1 MAIHEDFPPTTLVS
15 VAGREGRFIVV
26 PTSARVMNQGE
37 VNVMDSAGSVSTV
50 TVDRL
55 TKIADAPDIAA
66 DRVWQ
71 HPKVDQDL
79 ATARNNL
86 RLHIEEAR
94 GYLAKGDPV
103 EKVFIGYAK
112 SVYDQRE
119 RWGPAH
125 LAMMMSIAVVTLAQT
140 QDASPQRSIYDDPR
154 LENEFI
160 VEAGPDDGSGSV
172 DLIHITCRHT
182 IGTVPANQK
191 ASPTYLLDLCLLHL
205 RECG

>member
-1 MAIHEDFPPTTLVS
+1 MAVHEDFPPTTLVS

-26 PTSARVMNQGE
+26 PTSRNVANQGE
-37 VNVMDSAGSVSTV
+37 INVMDSAGSVSTV
-50 TVDRL
+50 AVARL

-66 DRVWQ
+66 DKVWQ

-86 RLHIEEAR
+86 RLHIDQAR

-103 EKVFIGYAK
+103 EKVFISYAK

-125 LAMMMSIAVVTLAQT
+125 VAMMMSVAVVTLVQA
-140 QDASPQRSIYDDPR
+140 QDAPPARSIYDDPR
-154 LENEFI
+154 LENEFTTEP
-160 VEAGPDDGSGSV
+160 VVGAEGFATA
-172 DLIHITCRHT
+172 ITHT
-182 IGTVPANQK
+182 TCGHRQFVPVAHK
-191 ASPTYLLDLCLLHL
+191 PSPTLLLDLCLLHL